1 MNAVWSSAPA
11 AGRETKG
18 SDGWR
23 DDCLRGPAR
32 AGRFAGETM
41 NERRVVITGI
51 GCLSPLGNDLSSTWE
66 GMKAGR
72 SGIARITQLDP
83 EPFDCKIA
91 GEVKNFEPDGYF
103 NVPKDSRRADRYVQ
117 FAVAASKMAMTDSGL
132 DVSTI
137 DARRF
142 GVMVGSGIGG
152 LATLENEHTTYMT
165 RGPKRVSPFTIPMMI
180 SNIASGIISMEYGLK
195 GPNMVIVTACATS
208 NHNIG
213 EAWRIIKFGDA
224 DGFLCGGAEAT
235 ILPMGLCGF
244 GNMKALSTR
253 NDEPE
258 RASRPFD
265 KNRDGFVMG
274 EGAGVVM
281 LEELEHAK
289 KRGAKIYAELIGY
302 GVSADAYHLS
312 APSPDGSGPAYAIQ
326 MALNHGKKNANEV
339 NYLNAHATST
349 GLGDIAETKAI
360 KLAFGDHAKK
370 GLMVSSTKS
379 MTGHMLGAAGGIE
392 LIASI
397 MAIKDSIVPPTI
409 NLEDQDPE
417 CDLDC
422 VPNVAREADV
432 KVALS
437 NSFGFGGHNASV
449 LVSRFE

>member
-1 MNAVWSSAPA
+1 
-11 AGRETKG
+11 
-18 SDGWR
+18 
-23 DDCLRGPAR
+23 
-32 AGRFAGETM
+32 M

-51 GCLSPLGNDLSSTWE
+51 GCLSPLGNDLGSTWE

-91 GEVKNFEPDGYF
+91 GEVKNFQADQYF
-103 NVPKDSRRADRYVQ
+103 RVPKDARRADRYVQ
-117 FAVAASKMAMTDSGL
+117 FAVAASKMAVEDSGL

-137 DARRF
+137 NPRRF

-152 LATLENEHTTYMT
+152 LATLEAEHGTYMT
-165 RGPKRVSPFTIPMMI
+165 KGPKRVSPFTIPMMI
-180 SNIASGIISMEYGLK
+180 SNIASGIISMEFGLQ

-224 DGFLCGGAEAT
+224 DGFICGGAEAT

-265 KNRDGFVMG
+265 KDRDGFVMG
-274 EGAGVVM
+274 EGAGVIVI
-281 LEELEHAK
+281 EELEHAK

-326 MALNHGKKNANEV
+326 MALNHGRKNPADV
-339 NYLNAHATST
+339 DYLNAHATST

-360 KLAFGDHAKK
+360 KLAFGDHVKN
-370 GLMVSSTKS
+370 GLMVSST
-379 MTGHMLGAAGGIE
+379 
-392 LIASI
+392 
-397 MAIKDSIVPPTI
+397 
-409 NLEDQDPE
+409 
-417 CDLDC
+417 
-422 VPNVAREADV
+422 
-432 KVALS
+432 
-437 NSFGFGGHNASV
+437 
-449 LVSRFE
+449 

>member
-1 MNAVWSSAPA
+1 M
-11 AGRETKG
+11 
-18 SDGWR
+18 
-23 DDCLRGPAR
+23 AR
-32 AGRFAGETM
+32 VPFETM
-41 NERRVVITGI
+41 NERRVVITGL
-51 GCLSPLGNDLSSTWE
+51 GCISPLGNDLSTTWE
-66 GMKAGR
+66 GLKSGR

-83 EPFDCKIA
+83 EPFDCKIG
-91 GEVKNFEPDGYF
+91 GEVKGFEPDAYF
-103 NVPKDSRRADRYVQ
+103 RVPKDARRSDRYVQ

-137 DARRF
+137 NLRRF

-152 LATLENEHTTYMT
+152 LATLEREHSVYLGK
-165 RGPKRVSPFTIPMMI
+165 GPKRVSPFTIPMMI
-180 SNIASGIISMEYGLK
+180 SNIASGIVSMEFGLM
-195 GPNMVIVTACATS
+195 GPNMAIVTACATS

-224 DGFLCGGAEAT
+224 DGFICGGAEAS

-244 GNMKALSTR
+244 SNMKALSLR

-265 KNRDGFVMG
+265 RNRDGFVMG
-274 EGAGVVM
+274 EGAGVM
-281 LEELEHAK
+281 ILEELEHAK
-289 KRGAKIYAELIGY
+289 KRGAHIYAELIGY

-312 APSPDGSGPAYAIQ
+312 APSSDGSGPAYAIQ
-326 MALNHGKKNANEV
+326 MALRHGKIEPKDV
-339 NYLNAHATST
+339 DYLNAHATST

-360 KLAFGDHAKK
+360 HLAFGDHVKN

-379 MTGHMLGAAGGIE
+379 MTGHMLGAAGGVE

-397 MAIKDSIVPPTI
+397 MAIKDGIVPPTI
-409 NLEDQDPE
+409 NVEDQDPA

-422 VPNVAREADV
+422 VPNVAREVPIQTAI
-432 KVALS
+432 S

-449 LVSRFE
+449 LVRKFK